1 MIRISFMFNQN
12 QKQPAYRL
20 SLEKIYTKVVRAVKK
35 PMHIFYKLKPIE
47 KLSMYSDESQHIG

>member
-47 KLSMYSDESQHIG
+47 KLSMYSDES